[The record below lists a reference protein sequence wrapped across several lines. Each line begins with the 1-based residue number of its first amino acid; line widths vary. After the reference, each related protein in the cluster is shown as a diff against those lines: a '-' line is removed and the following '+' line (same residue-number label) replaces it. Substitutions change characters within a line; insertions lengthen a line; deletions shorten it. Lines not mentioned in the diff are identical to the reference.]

1 MLFPRPSRSVI
12 WVTAALIFMRR
23 LQTCSTAAAA
33 QALRAPQALVAQEA
47 EAPAADL
54 LLRPRLPLPNSAL
67 ISLIHSGEFL
77 LATLIV
83 LCTFLPVYLTFRLG
97 NLA

>member
-67 ISLIHSGEFL
+67 ISLIHSGEFFISNSNCFVHFFACL
-77 LATLIV
+77 PYFLAWVI
-83 LCTFLPVYLTFRLG
+83 
-97 NLA
+97 